1 MLQLG
6 KMFERDRQVEQEI
19 LIVSAA
25 RYFNEFL
32 INMSYYVLRYVS
44 CFMIS
49 TFSGSVIGITSSDG
63 RSGKE
68 ACTEFTGAAEGC
80 GTSSGF

>member
-6 KMFERDRQVEQEI
+6 KMFERDRQAEQEI

-32 INMSYYVLRYVS
+32 INMSYYVLRCVS

-49 TFSGSVIGITSSDG
+49 TFSGSVIGITSSVG
-63 RSGKE
+63 RLGKE
-68 ACTEFTGAAEGC
+68 ACTEFTGAAEGS
-80 GTSSGF
+80 GISSDF